1 VSIIIRHDKGAHAMA
16 TLELVTLECHR
27 QHDITGLDE
36 PKIIVDG
43 ITVWNHAM
51 DKGTKKDLRP
61 TSVQFNGRAEVTL
74 EEVSNG
80 KSKQIGGQVTVRESG
95 NPPSV
100 DFKTSGTWYELFFE
114 VS

>member
-1 VSIIIRHDKGAHAMA
+1 MA

-27 QHDITGLDE
+27 QHDLTGRDE

-43 ITVWNHAM
+43 ITVWNGVM
-51 DKGTKKDLRP
+51 DKGAKADLRP
-61 TSVQFNGRAEVTL
+61 TSVHFNGRAEVTL

-80 KSKQIGGQVTVRESG
+80 KPKQIGGEVTVRENG
-95 NPPSV
+95 NPASV

>member
-1 VSIIIRHDKGAHAMA
+1 MA

-43 ITVWNHAM
+43 VTVWNRAI
-51 DKGTKKDLRP
+51 DKGAKADLRP
-61 TSVQFNGRAEVTL
+61 TSVHFTGRAEVTL

-80 KSKQIGGQVTVRESG
+80 KSKQIGGRATIRENG
-95 NPPSV
+95 NPPAV
-100 DFKTSGTWYELFFE
+100 DFKTSGTHYVLYYDLKRR
-114 VS
+114 